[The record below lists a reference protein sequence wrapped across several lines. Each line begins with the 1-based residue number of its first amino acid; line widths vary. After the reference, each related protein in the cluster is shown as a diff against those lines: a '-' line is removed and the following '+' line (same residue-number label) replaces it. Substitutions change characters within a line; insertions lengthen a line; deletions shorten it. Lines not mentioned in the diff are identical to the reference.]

1 MSDGNY
7 NRNLLPYRQYE
18 SGLKAG
24 KAQMHTRA
32 LKALETML
40 QEKQF
45 YEAETAAWLTRFREL
60 LPRG

>member
-45 YEAETAAWLTRFREL
+45 DEAETAAWLTRF
-60 LPRG
+60 

>member
-24 KAQMHTRA
+24 EAQMLPRA

-45 YEAETAAWLTRFREL
+45 DEAETAAWLARFREL